1 MSSSDS
7 TGPIQ
12 LIDLQREALPETR
25 DDFVEQTQFDRV
37 DTAPAAGP
45 SLDDAYKA
53 GVAEGEQLGRAA
65 ALKEMQPVIARFEEL
80 IKALGHIRERRLEET
95 ERELTDL
102 GVEIAR
108 RVLHG
113 ELQTG
118 NDAVVRLARACIQEA
133 KEEGTLTL
141 RANPD
146 DVGPGPEPQLEV
158 LRDDVPD
165 GVELGPKRPGRL
177 LRLPG
182 VVVGAASL
190 LGHRTPKRTGAVA
203 CTGLQCPPGVG

>member
-7 TGPIQ
+7 TGPIH
-12 LIDLQREALPETR
+12 LTDLQREALPETR
-25 DDFVEQTQFDRV
+25 DDFVEQTQFERV
-37 DTAPAAGP
+37 NTAPAAGP
-45 SLDDAYKA
+45 SLDDAYEA
-53 GVAEGEQLGRAA
+53 GIAEGEQLGRAA
-65 ALKEMQPVIARFEEL
+65 TLKEMQPVIARFEEL
-80 IKALGHIRERRLEET
+80 IKALSHVRERRLEET

-141 RANPD
+141 RANPND
-146 DVGPGPEPQLEV
+146 
-158 LRDDVPD
+158 
-165 GVELGPKRPGRL
+165 VELLRTHLPELELDMTDQQLRVEPDPRVPAGGVILETARACYDGRPHRVLEG
-177 LRLPG
+177 LRQRIG
-182 VVVGAASL
+182 SEVSG
-190 LGHRTPKRTGAVA
+190 
-203 CTGLQCPPGVG
+203 